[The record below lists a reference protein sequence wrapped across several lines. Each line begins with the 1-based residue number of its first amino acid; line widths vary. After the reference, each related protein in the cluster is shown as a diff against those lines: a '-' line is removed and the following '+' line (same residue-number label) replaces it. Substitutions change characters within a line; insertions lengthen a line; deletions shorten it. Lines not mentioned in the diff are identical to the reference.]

1 MISCFLFIKQYKS
14 VYEHERIAQRIKLDW
29 RSTHYIYQCFQENY
43 DIFNISFYYY
53 KDVDV
58 YSLFI
63 SHNLVLNIAPLV
75 LLYSGA
81 AIINSVTEALQHAQ
95 KTATYASRGI

>member
-1 MISCFLFIKQYKS
+1 M
-14 VYEHERIAQRIKLDW
+14 
-29 RSTHYIYQCFQENY
+29 QENY

-63 SHNLVLNIAPLV
+63 SHNLLLNTAPLV
-75 LLYSGA
+75 GYYLGA

-95 KTATYASRGI
+95 KNSNICLSWHLAYEPHRLPL